1 MKTRKIIRWYWVDS
15 MNGWHMDE
23 APYHE
28 DVAQYIVSVAHEWIS
43 HAFVV
48 TQIRD
53 VWRWVN
59 MPNCR
64 PYKII

>member
-1 MKTRKIIRWYWVDS
+1 MKIRKIIRWYWVDS
-15 MNGWHMDE
+15 INGWHMDE

-28 DVAQYIVSVAHEWIS
+28 DVVQYMRGICSEWIIY
-43 HAFVV
+43 AFVV
-48 TQIRD
+48 TQISD